1 MGFVGFGSLLLAVQ
15 PARKRTGL
23 EAQGTP
29 AIVGRMAQG
38 SEARP
43 VVLLPTYNERE
54 NLDAILD
61 AILDARPDF
70 HVLVIDDASP
80 DGTGELADARAAAD
94 ERVHVLHRSGK
105 QGLGKA
111 YVAGFEW
118 ALAAAAGYTHVFE
131 MDADFSHDPR
141 YLGALLRA
149 CTEGGADLAIGSR
162 YVPGGGTRGWPWHR
176 QLISRGG
183 GLYAR
188 LLLGLGIEDPTAGF
202 LCFRRRVL
210 ETLDLR
216 ALETQGY
223 GFQIELKYRTLK
235 AGFRILEVP
244 IVFVERERGQSKMS
258 GKIAAEALI
267 KVLALRLR
275 G

>member
-1 MGFVGFGSLLLAVQ
+1 MSSTPSAV
-15 PARKRTGL
+15 
-23 EAQGTP
+23 
-29 AIVGRMAQG
+29 
-38 SEARP
+38 RP
-43 VVLLPTYNERE
+43 IVLLPTYNERE

-61 AILDARPDF
+61 AILAAQPDF

-80 DGTGELADARAAAD
+80 DGTGALADARAAGD
-94 ERVHVLHRSGK
+94 PRVHVLHRAGK

-111 YVAGFEW
+111 YVAGFAW
-118 ALAAAAGYTHVFE
+118 ALADPSGFTHVFE

-149 CTEGGADLAIGSR
+149 CTEGGADVAVGSR
-162 YVPGGGTRGWPWHR
+162 YVPGGGTEGWPWHR

-188 LLLGLGIEDPTAGF
+188 TLLGLPIQDPTAGF
-202 LCFRRRVL
+202 VCIRRRVL
-210 ETLDLR
+210 ETLDLGR
-216 ALETQGY
+216 LETQGY
-223 GFQIELKYRTLK
+223 GFQIELKYRALH
-235 AGFRILEVP
+235 ADFRVVEVP

-258 GKIAAEALI
+258 GKIAAEALV

>member
-1 MGFVGFGSLLLAVQ
+1 MFSASAEAV
-15 PARKRTGL
+15 
-23 EAQGTP
+23 
-29 AIVGRMAQG
+29 
-38 SEARP
+38 RP
-43 VVLLPTYNERE
+43 IVLLPTYNERD
-54 NLDAILD
+54 NLEAILD
-61 AILDARPDF
+61 AILRAQPGF

-80 DGTGELADARAAAD
+80 DGTGEIADVQAAAD
-94 ERVHVLHRSGK
+94 DRIHVLHRAGK

-118 ALAAAAGYTHVFE
+118 ALAQPHGYTHVFE

-141 YLGALLRA
+141 YLEPLLRA

-188 LLLGLGIEDPTAGF
+188 MLLGLPIHDPTAGF

-210 ETLDLR
+210 ERLQLG

-223 GFQIELKYRTLK
+223 GFQIELKYRTVL
-235 AGFRILEVP
+235 AGFRIVEIP

-258 GKIAAEALI
+258 GKIAAEALV
-267 KVLALRLR
+267 KTLALRLR
-275 G
+275 SGGRASSRRGSAGL

>member
-1 MGFVGFGSLLLAVQ
+1 MPLPSAEAV
-15 PARKRTGL
+15 
-23 EAQGTP
+23 
-29 AIVGRMAQG
+29 
-38 SEARP
+38 RP
-43 VVLLPTYNERE
+43 IVLLPTYNERD

-61 AILDARPDF
+61 AIHQARPDF
-70 HVLVIDDASP
+70 DVLVIDDASP
-80 DGTGELADARAAAD
+80 DKTGELADDRAAVD
-94 ERVHVLHRSGK
+94 PRVHVLHRSGK

-118 ALAAAAGYTHVFE
+118 ALAQACGYTHVFE

-141 YLGALLRA
+141 YLGPLLRA
-149 CTEGGADLAIGSR
+149 CTEGGADVAIGSR

-176 QLISRGG
+176 QLLSRGG

-188 LLLGLGIEDPTAGF
+188 TLLGLPIRDPTAGF
-202 LCFRRRVL
+202 LCLRRQVL
-210 ETLDLR
+210 ERLDLA

-223 GFQIELKYRTLK
+223 GFQIELKHRALL
-235 AGFRILEVP
+235 AGFRMLELP

-267 KVLALRLR
+267 RILALRVRSGGHASSRRAARRL
-275 G
+275 

>member
-1 MGFVGFGSLLLAVQ
+1 MVGSMSAEAVR
-15 PARKRTGL
+15 P
-23 EAQGTP
+23 
-29 AIVGRMAQG
+29 IVL
-38 SEARP
+38 
-43 VVLLPTYNERE
+43 VPTYNERD
-54 NLDAILD
+54 NLEAILD
-61 AILDARPDF
+61 AIHRTRPDF

-80 DGTGELADARAAAD
+80 DGTGELADARAATDA
-94 ERVHVLHRSGK
+94 RVHVLHRSGK

-111 YVAGFEW
+111 YVAGFQW
-118 ALAAAAGYTHVFE
+118 VLAQPHGYTHVFE

-141 YLGALLRA
+141 YLEPLLRA
-149 CTEGGADLAIGSR
+149 TTEGGADVAIGSR

-188 LLLGLGIEDPTAGF
+188 TLLGLPIRDPTAGF
-202 LCFRRRVL
+202 ICMRRRVL
-210 ETLDLR
+210 ETLELA

-223 GFQIELKYRTLK
+223 GFQVELKYRAML

>member
-1 MGFVGFGSLLLAVQ
+1 MSSTPSAV
-15 PARKRTGL
+15 
-23 EAQGTP
+23 
-29 AIVGRMAQG
+29 
-38 SEARP
+38 RP
-43 VVLLPTYNERE
+43 IVLLPTYNERE

-61 AILDARPDF
+61 AILAAQPDF

-80 DGTGELADARAAAD
+80 DGTGDLADARATAD
-94 ERVHVLHRSGK
+94 PRVHVLHRAGK

-111 YVAGFEW
+111 YVAGFAW
-118 ALAAAAGYTHVFE
+118 ALADPSGFTHVFE

-149 CTEGGADLAIGSR
+149 CTEGGADVAVGSR
-162 YVPGGGTRGWPWHR
+162 YVPGGGTEGWPWHR

-188 LLLGLGIEDPTAGF
+188 TLLGLPIQDPTAGF
-202 LCFRRRVL
+202 VCIRRRVL
-210 ETLDLR
+210 ETLDLGR
-216 ALETQGY
+216 LETQGY
-223 GFQIELKYRTLK
+223 GFQIELKYPALR
-235 AGFRILEVP
+235 ADFRVVEVP

-258 GKIAAEALI
+258 GKIAAEALV
-267 KVLALRLR
+267 KVLALRVR

>member
-1 MGFVGFGSLLLAVQ
+1 MSSPSAEAV
-15 PARKRTGL
+15 
-23 EAQGTP
+23 
-29 AIVGRMAQG
+29 
-38 SEARP
+38 RP
-43 VVLLPTYNERE
+43 VVLLPTYNERD
-54 NLDAILD
+54 NLEAILD
-61 AILDARPDF
+61 AIFQAQPDF

-80 DGTGELADARAAAD
+80 DGTGEIADARAAAD
-94 ERVHVLHRSGK
+94 ERVHVLHRAGK

-118 ALAAAAGYTHVFE
+118 ALAQAHGYTHMFE

-141 YLGALLRA
+141 YLEPLLRA
-149 CTEGGADLAIGSR
+149 CTEAGADLAIGSR

-188 LLLGLGIEDPTAGF
+188 TLLGLPIRDPTAGF
-202 LCFRRRVL
+202 SCIRRRVL
-210 ETLDLR
+210 ETLQLG
-216 ALETQGY
+216 ALESQGY
-223 GFQIELKYRTLK
+223 GFQIELKYRAVL
-235 AGFRILEVP
+235 AGLRILEVP

-267 KVLALRLR
+267 KTMALRLR
-275 G
+275 AGGRASSRRGSTRL

>member
-1 MGFVGFGSLLLAVQ
+1 MSSASAEGV
-15 PARKRTGL
+15 
-23 EAQGTP
+23 
-29 AIVGRMAQG
+29 
-38 SEARP
+38 RP
-43 VVLLPTYNERE
+43 IVLLPTYDERD

-61 AILDARPDF
+61 AILQVRPDF
-70 HVLVIDDASP
+70 QVLVIDDASP

-94 ERVHVLHRSGK
+94 ARIHVLHRSGK

-118 ALAAAAGYTHVFE
+118 ALAQPNGYTHVFE

-141 YLGALLRA
+141 YLEPLLRA

-176 QLISRGG
+176 QLLSRGG

-188 LLLGLGIEDPTAGF
+188 ALLGLPIQDPTAGF
-202 LCFRRRVL
+202 LCMRRRVL
-210 ETLDLR
+210 EALDLA

-223 GFQIELKYRTLK
+223 GFQIELKYRATL
-235 AGFRILEVP
+235 AGFRIREVP

-258 GKIAAEALI
+258 GKIAAEALV

>member
-1 MGFVGFGSLLLAVQ
+1 MSSPE
-15 PARKRTGL
+15 PAR
-23 EAQGTP
+23 P
-29 AIVGRMAQG
+29 I
-38 SEARP
+38 
-43 VVLLPTYNERE
+43 VLLPTYNERE
-54 NLDAILD
+54 NLEAILD
-61 AILDARPDF
+61 AIFLAQPDF

-80 DGTGELADARAAAD
+80 DGTGDLADARAAAD
-94 ERVHVLHRSGK
+94 PRVHVLHRSGK

-118 ALAAAAGYTHVFE
+118 ALASEQGFTHLFE

-188 LLLGLGIEDPTAGF
+188 LLLSLPIRDPTAGF
-202 LCFRRRVL
+202 ICFRRRVL
-210 ETLDLR
+210 ERLDLA

-223 GFQIELKYRTLK
+223 GFQIELKYRALH

-258 GKIAAEALI
+258 GKIAAEALV
-267 KVLALRLR
+267 KVLGLRLR

>member
-1 MGFVGFGSLLLAVQ
+1 MPKTPEAV
-15 PARKRTGL
+15 
-23 EAQGTP
+23 
-29 AIVGRMAQG
+29 
-38 SEARP
+38 RP
-43 VVLLPTYNERE
+43 VILLPTYNERD
-54 NLDAILD
+54 NLEAILE
-61 AILDARPDF
+61 AIHQARPDF
-70 HVLVIDDASP
+70 DVLVIDDASP
-80 DGTGELADARAAAD
+80 DGTGELADALAAAD
-94 ERVHVLHRSGK
+94 ERVQVLHRSGK

-118 ALAAAAGYTHVFE
+118 ALASSRGYTHVFE

-176 QLISRGG
+176 QLLSRGG

-188 LLLGLGIEDPTAGF
+188 ALLGLPIHDPTAGF
-202 LCFRRRVL
+202 LCLRRHVL
-210 ETLDLR
+210 EQLELG

-223 GFQIELKYRTLK
+223 GFQIELKHRALQ
-235 AGFRILEVP
+235 AGFRLLEVP

-258 GKIAAEALI
+258 GKIAAEALLRI
-267 KVLALRLR
+267 LALRLR
-275 G
+275 SGARAKSSRGRGVETSSPRRRSRL

>member
-1 MGFVGFGSLLLAVQ
+1 MS
-15 PARKRTGL
+15 PASA
-23 EAQGTP
+23 E
-29 AIVGRMAQG
+29 VV
-38 SEARP
+38 RP
-43 VVLLPTYNERE
+43 IVLLPTYNERD
-54 NLDAILD
+54 NLEAILD
-61 AILDARPDF
+61 AILQAQPSF

-80 DGTGELADARAAAD
+80 DGTGEIADARAAAD
-94 ERVHVLHRSGK
+94 ERVHVLHRPGK

-118 ALAAAAGYTHVFE
+118 ALEHAHGFTHVFE

-141 YLGALLRA
+141 YLEPLLRA

-188 LLLGLGIEDPTAGF
+188 TLLGLSIRDPTAGF
-202 LCFRRRVL
+202 LCIRRRVL
-210 ETLDLR
+210 ETLQLG
-216 ALETQGY
+216 ALESQGY
-223 GFQIELKYRTLK
+223 GFQIELKYRAVL

-258 GKIAAEALI
+258 GKIAAEALV
-267 KVLALRLR
+267 KTLALRLR
-275 G
+275 ASAGARR

>member
-1 MGFVGFGSLLLAVQ
+1 
-15 PARKRTGL
+15 
-23 EAQGTP
+23 
-29 AIVGRMAQG
+29 MA
-38 SEARP
+38 SEAGEPRP
-43 VVLLPTYNERE
+43 IVLLPTYNERE
-54 NLDAILD
+54 NLDGILD
-61 AILDARPDF
+61 AILEAQPDF
-70 HVLVIDDASP
+70 HVLVVDDASP
-80 DGTGELADARAAAD
+80 DGTGELADRRAAAD
-94 ERVHVLHRSGK
+94 ERVFVLHRSGK

-118 ALAAAAGYTHVFE
+118 ALGQAHGYTHLFE

-176 QLISRGG
+176 KLLSRGG

-188 LLLGLGIEDPTAGF
+188 TILGLPIHDPTAGF
-202 LCFRRRVL
+202 ICFSREVL
-210 ETLDLR
+210 EALDLH
-216 ALETQGY
+216 ALETRGY
-223 GFQIELKYRTLK
+223 GFQIELKYRAVH
-235 AGFRILEVP
+235 AGFRVLEVP
-244 IVFVERERGQSKMS
+244 IVFVERERGQSKMT
-258 GKIAAEALI
+258 GKIAVEAVF

>member
-1 MGFVGFGSLLLAVQ
+1 MVQ
-15 PARKRTGL
+15 PMA
-23 EAQGTP
+23 P
-29 AIVGRMAQG
+29 ASADV
-38 SEARP
+38 ARP
-43 VVLLPTYNERE
+43 IVLLPTYNERD
-54 NLDAILD
+54 NLEAILE
-61 AILDARPDF
+61 AIHQARPDF

-80 DGTGELADARAAAD
+80 DGTGQLADALAAD
-94 ERVHVLHRSGK
+94 DDRIHVLHRAGK

-118 ALAAAAGYTHVFE
+118 ALADPHGYTHVFE

-141 YLGALLRA
+141 YLDTLLRA

-176 QLISRGG
+176 QLLSRGG

-188 LLLGLGIEDPTAGF
+188 MLLDMPIHDPTAGF
-202 LCFRRRVL
+202 ICLRRHVL
-210 ETLDLR
+210 EQLELG

-223 GFQIELKYRTLK
+223 GFQIELKHRALQ
-235 AGFRILEVP
+235 AGFRLLEVP

-267 KVLALRLR
+267 RIVALRLR
-275 G
+275 SGASSSSRRSQGRL

>member
-1 MGFVGFGSLLLAVQ
+1 MPSSSDAV
-15 PARKRTGL
+15 
-23 EAQGTP
+23 
-29 AIVGRMAQG
+29 
-38 SEARP
+38 RP
-43 VVLLPTYNERE
+43 IVLLPTYDERE
-54 NLDAILD
+54 NLDTILD
-61 AILDARPDF
+61 AIFQARPGF

-80 DGTGELADARAAAD
+80 DGTGELADARAAVD

-118 ALAAAAGYTHVFE
+118 ALRSELGFTHLFE

-149 CTEGGADLAIGSR
+149 CTEGGADVAIGSR

-188 LLLGLGIEDPTAGF
+188 MLLGLAIQDPTAGF
-202 LCFRRRVL
+202 ICFRRHVL
-210 ETLDLR
+210 EALDLA

-223 GFQIELKYRTLK
+223 GFQIELKYRAVH

-258 GKIAAEALI
+258 GKIAAEALV

>member
-1 MGFVGFGSLLLAVQ
+1 MVLGMPSASTEAV
-15 PARKRTGL
+15 
-23 EAQGTP
+23 
-29 AIVGRMAQG
+29 
-38 SEARP
+38 RP
-43 VVLLPTYNERE
+43 VVLLPTYNERD
-54 NLDAILD
+54 NLEAILD
-61 AILDARPDF
+61 AIFQAQPGF

-80 DGTGELADARAAAD
+80 DGTGEIADARAAAD

-118 ALAAAAGYTHVFE
+118 ALAQPYTHVFE

-141 YLGALLRA
+141 YLEPLLRA

-176 QLISRGG
+176 QLLSRGG

-188 LLLGLGIEDPTAGF
+188 TLLGLPIRDPTAGF
-202 LCFRRRVL
+202 SCLRRRVL
-210 ETLDLR
+210 EALELGS
-216 ALETQGY
+216 LETQGY
-223 GFQIELKYRTLK
+223 GFQIELKYRAVL

-267 KVLALRLR
+267 RTLALRLR
-275 G
+275 AAKPAGSRASSRGGSTRL

>member
-1 MGFVGFGSLLLAVQ
+1 
-15 PARKRTGL
+15 
-23 EAQGTP
+23 
-29 AIVGRMAQG
+29 MA
-38 SEARP
+38 SVRP
-43 VVLLPTYNERE
+43 IVLLPTYNERD

-61 AILDARPDF
+61 AIRQVQPDF

-80 DGTGELADARAAAD
+80 DGTGELADARAAGD
-94 ERVHVLHRSGK
+94 ERIHVLHRSGK

-118 ALAAAAGYTHVFE
+118 ALASPLGFTHVFE
-131 MDADFSHDPR
+131 MDADFSHDPG
-141 YLGALLRA
+141 YLEPLLRA

-188 LLLGLGIEDPTAGF
+188 LLLGLPIRDPTAGF
-202 LCFRRRVL
+202 ICLRRHVL
-210 ETLDLR
+210 EQLELG

-223 GFQIELKYRTLK
+223 GFQIELKHRALQ
-235 AGFRILEVP
+235 AGFRVLEVP

-258 GKIAAEALI
+258 GKIAAEALVKI
-267 KVLALRLR
+267 LALRVRSAKDHSSSRRRPRRL
-275 G
+275 